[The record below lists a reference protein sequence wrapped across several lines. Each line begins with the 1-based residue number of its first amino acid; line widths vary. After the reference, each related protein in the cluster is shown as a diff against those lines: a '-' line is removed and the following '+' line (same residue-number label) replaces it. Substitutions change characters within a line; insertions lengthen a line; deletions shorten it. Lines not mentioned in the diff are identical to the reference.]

1 MEFEEKDFNTDKV
14 KLYGS
19 LRQNMTK
26 IYVYELS
33 SLEPPN
39 LGSIFSARAENKCLN
54 LSPG

>member
-14 KLYGS
+14 KLYGC

-26 IYVYELS
+26 IYVHEFS

-39 LGSIFSARAENKCLN
+39 LGPIFSARAENKCLT